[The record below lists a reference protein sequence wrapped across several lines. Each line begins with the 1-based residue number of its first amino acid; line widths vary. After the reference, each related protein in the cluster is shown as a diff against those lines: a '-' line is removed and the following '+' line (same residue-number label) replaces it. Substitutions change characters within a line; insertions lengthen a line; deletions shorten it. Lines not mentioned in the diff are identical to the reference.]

1 MQAVHHYYI
10 GCVYTSVRQGPQQRG
25 THPQLEFLGGL
36 RFALP
41 PYKFAATSFWV
52 GCPHVTS
59 EFLWAPAGPTYLI
72 FSAC

>member
-41 PYKFAATSFWV
+41 PYKFAATSFGWDAHMSLQNFCGHQPV
-52 GCPHVTS
+52 PH
-59 EFLWAPAGPTYLI
+59 I
-72 FSAC
+72 